1 MVSYTVRDGEGGT
14 YTRYVRRPVA
24 GQNPAEVTALER
36 IVQQQ
41 ARAFQQ
47 AESDLRQS
55 TALLNQ
61 QSANVNAQAKAGIT
75 LRSPEVL
82 ANLVDAGQTPQG
94 SVPWAVQWL
103 TPYRAQRA
111 AAGATPDELT
121 RIDNA
126 IKNYGGQ

>member
-1 MVSYTVRDGEGGT
+1 MDSYMVPDGIGGT
-14 YTRYVRRPVA
+14 DIRYVRRPVA

-41 ARAFQQ
+41 TQ
-47 AESDLRQS
+47 ALREAHSSLQQS
-55 TALLNQ
+55 TALLRQ
-61 QSANVNAQAKAGIT
+61 QSANVNAQAKAGFT

-82 ANLVDAGQTPQG
+82 AGIVDAGQTPQG